1 MASIEKFIRAAQ
13 NPQKAA
19 PKSTP
24 SEKPTG
30 ATGPKLGRAGKAVVK
45 PVAQTPFD
53 DGAGGDRATQVATG
67 QEVVLDIASTGT
79 VFLNSA
85 ALVGRIV
92 LRCSGY
98 DAQAPGNRVLQA
110 SVFAQ
115 ISGGP
120 VRVEIA
126 SANDATYL
134 YGLGLDPE
142 AGVVRGP
149 ASAVNPSVLAHAR
162 AAGNLSAAAHVLT
175 AGGRFWTNDAVPTPI
190 PDSRV
195 YPFAAR
201 LNITFIESLGLWRVD
216 SPESWAFG

>member
-13 NPQKAA
+13 NPEKSVPKATQA
-19 PKSTP
+19 Q
-24 SEKPTG
+24 KPTG
-30 ATGPKLGRAGKAVVK
+30 ASGPKIGRAGKAVVK

-53 DGAGGDRATQVATG
+53 DVSSGERATQIATG
-67 QEVVLDIASTGT
+67 QEVVLDIANTGT
-79 VFLNSA
+79 LFLNSA

-98 DAQAPGNRVLQA
+98 DAQDPGSRVLQA

-115 ISGGP
+115 VSGGP

-142 AGVVRGP
+142 VGVVRGP
-149 ASAVNPSVLAHAR
+149 SSVLNTAVLAHVR
-162 AAGNLSAAAHVLT
+162 AAGNLSASAHVLT
-175 AGGRFWTNDAVPTPI
+175 AGGRAWANDAVPTPI

>member
-1 MASIEKFIRAAQ
+1 MASIERFIRAAQ
-13 NPQKAA
+13 NPE
-19 PKSTP
+19 KSATKTTP
-24 SEKPTG
+24 AERPTG
-30 ATGPKLGRAGKAVVK
+30 IAGAKIGRAGKAVVK
-45 PVAQTPFD
+45 PTAQTPFD
-53 DGAGGDRATQVATG
+53 DVAAGERATQVATG

-98 DAQAPGNRVLQA
+98 DAQNPGTRVLQA

-115 ISGGP
+115 VSGGP

-126 SANDATYL
+126 GANDATYL
-134 YGLGLDPE
+134 YALGLDPE
-142 AGVVRGP
+142 VGVVRGP
-149 ASAVNPSVLAHAR
+149 SSVLNTAVLAHVR
-162 AAGNLSAAAHVLT
+162 AAGNLSASAHILT
-175 AGGRFWTNDAVPTPI
+175 AGGRTWANDAVPAPI

-201 LNITFIESLGLWRVD
+201 LNVTFIESIGLWRVD

>member
-1 MASIEKFIRAAQ
+1 MASIERFIRAAQ
-13 NPQKAA
+13 NPEKVA
-19 PKSTP
+19 PKSTAA
-24 SEKPTG
+24 EKPTG
-30 ATGPKLGRAGKAVVK
+30 ATGPKIGRTGKAIVK

-53 DGAGGDRATQVATG
+53 DVSGGERATQVATG

-79 VFLNSA
+79 LFLNA
-85 ALVGRIV
+85 TALVGRIV

-98 DAQAPGNRVLQA
+98 DAQAPGDRILQA

-115 ISGGP
+115 VSGGP

-126 SANDATYL
+126 GANDGTYL
-134 YGLGLDPE
+134 YALGLDPE

-149 ASAVNPSVLAHAR
+149 TSALNATVLAHAR

-175 AGGRFWTNDAVPTPI
+175 AGGRFWAGDAVPTPI

-201 LNITFIESLGLWRVD
+201 LNLTFIESLGLWRVD

>member
-13 NPQKAA
+13 NPEKSS

-24 SEKPTG
+24 AERPTG
-30 ATGPKLGRAGKAVVK
+30 ATGPKIGRAGKAVVK

-53 DGAGGDRATQVATG
+53 DVSSGERATQVATG

-79 VFLNSA
+79 LFLNSS

-98 DAQAPGNRVLQA
+98 DAQNPGSRVLQA

-115 ISGGP
+115 VSGGP

-126 SANDATYL
+126 GANDTTYL
-134 YGLGLDPE
+134 YALGLDPE
-142 AGVVRGP
+142 VGVVRGP
-149 ASAVNPSVLAHAR
+149 ASVVNPATLAHAR
-162 AAGNLSAAAHVLT
+162 AAGGLSAAAHVLT
-175 AGGRFWTNDAVPTPI
+175 AGGRFWTGDAVPTPI

-201 LNITFIESLGLWRVD
+201 LNLTFIESLGLWRVD